1 MTHSYSNDER
11 DKKALLVGSALI
23 LLVGAYFIGKS
34 FFFNKKDFSQISV
47 PAIVDKKEGVPLI
60 EPSVLLKKIQN
71 GDSIVLVDVRD
82 EASFQAEHLSH
93 SLSIPIGSLENFS
106 PNKKDEAVVI
116 VFSESDP
123 ETFEAAKNIMSQK
136 SFAYF
141 FLKGGFE
148 GWKTANSPTVSAGD
162 PNSFIDQ
169 SKITYIKTEEY
180 KKLVEQNNQSFFVLD
195 VQAKDNFKKK
205 HIKGASNIPLSELEK
220 RADEIPSGK
229 QIIVYGENDLVSF
242 QGGVHLSDL
251 GIFAAR
257 TLNSGG
263 KDYFSAE
270 SPLPLEP

>member
-23 LLVGAYFIGKS
+23 LLVGVYFIGKS
-34 FFFNKKDFSQISV
+34 FFFNKKDFSQTSV

-60 EPSVLLKKIQN
+60 EPGVLLKKIQN
-71 GDSIVLVDVRD
+71 GDSVVLVDVRD
-82 EASFQAEHLSH
+82 GASFQAEHLPH
-93 SLSIPIGSLENFS
+93 SLSVPIGSLENFS
-106 PNKKDEAVVI
+106 PNKDEAVVI

-148 GWKTANSPTVSAGD
+148 GWKMSNAPAISAGD

-180 KKLVEQNNQSFFVLD
+180 KKFVEQNGQSFFVLD
-195 VQAKDNFKKK
+195 VQTKDNFKKK
-205 HIKGASNIPLSELEK
+205 HIKGAVNIPLSELEK
-220 RADEIPSGK
+220 RANEIPSDK
-229 QIIVYGENDLVSF
+229 QIIVYGEDDLVSF
-242 QGGVHLSDL
+242 QGGVRLSDL
-251 GIFAAR
+251 GIYAAR